1 MAGRT
6 PPKAR
11 RDPGPVKPGATTR
24 PFGARPDALRTPCET
39 PRMPSDRPRLHRPAA
54 LTGLVAAGAL
64 LLSACA
70 GEDGGTA
77 DMGTEFVTTGG
88 GVSTV
93 ARGHRA
99 DAPKL
104 DGTTLDGKRLDVA
117 DFRGEVVVLNVW
129 ASTCGP
135 CRLEAEHFAKVSEEL
150 RGRGVRVRGHQHAGR
165 PEGSGGQLRARLRR
179 HLPEPPRPGR
189 TTPPALPQGHAE
201 PADHPLHRGHRPEG
215 KVAARALAALDEAG
229 LREMIAPLTTEK

>member
-1 MAGRT
+1 
-6 PPKAR
+6 
-11 RDPGPVKPGATTR
+11 
-24 PFGARPDALRTPCET
+24 
-39 PRMPSDRPRLHRPAA
+39 MPSDRPRLHRPAA

-77 DMGTEFVTTGG
+77 DTGTEFVTTGG

-150 RGRGVRVRGHQHAGR
+150 RDRGVRFVGINTRDVQKAPAVSFERDYGVTYPSLHDPAGR
-165 PEGSGGQLRARLRR
+165 LLLRFPKGTLN
-179 HLPEPPRPGR
+179 
-189 TTPPALPQGHAE
+189 PQTI
-201 PADHPLHRGHRPEG
+201 PSTVVIDREG